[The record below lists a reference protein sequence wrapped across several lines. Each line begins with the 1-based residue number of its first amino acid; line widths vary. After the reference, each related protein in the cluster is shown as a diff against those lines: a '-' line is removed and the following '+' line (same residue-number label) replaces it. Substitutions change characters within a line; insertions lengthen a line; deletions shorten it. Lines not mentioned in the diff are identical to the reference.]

1 MIPTAIEFAI
11 NRLLATQLQGVM
23 ATQQDAQPYTSL
35 MAFAHT
41 EDLRHLV
48 FATLRETRKHANLMS
63 NALVS
68 FLIDDRSN
76 DPVDYQRA
84 TALSVFGRAVAIVAG
99 EREAYLS
106 VFLGKHPGLRD
117 FVAAPDCVLMRVE
130 VSGYRLVSEFQS
142 VRVLQMESP
151 AVI

>member
-1 MIPTAIEFAI
+1 MQIDSIEQHI
-11 NRLLATQLQGVM
+11 HRLLSAQLQGVM

-41 EDLRHLV
+41 DDLRHLV
-48 FATLRETRKHANLMS
+48 FATFRETRKHANLMS

-76 DPVDYQRA
+76 DPGDYQRA
-84 TALSVFGRAVAIVAG
+84 TALSVFGRAVAIVAD
-99 EREAYLS
+99 ERDAYLAL
-106 VFLGKHPGLRD
+106 FLAKHPSLHA
-117 FVAAPDCVLMRVE
+117 FVGSPDCVLMRVE